1 MTEPNPRKP
10 DHEIDPLFVDRWSP
24 RAFTGEALPESELF
38 RMLEAARWSPSSY
51 NSQPWR
57 FVYALR
63 DGPDWQTFFDLLVPG
78 NQKWVK
84 DTGAIL
90 FIASNGKMK
99 VGDELKPSYS
109 HSFDAGAAWQSLAL
123 QATRQGWHAH
133 AMVGFD
139 QTRAPEVL
147 RLPPDHRIEAA
158 IAIGRK
164 TPQADLTEEQRG
176 RETPNGRRPISDFAF
191 AGGFPQRDA

>member
-1 MTEPNPRKP
+1 MTEPNPRQA
-10 DHEIDPLFVDRWSP
+10 DHDIDPLFTERWSP

-63 DGPDWQTFFDLLVPG
+63 DTPEWQTFFDLLVPG
-78 NQKWVK
+78 NQKWVQ

-90 FIASNGKMK
+90 FLASNKNMK
-99 VGDELKPSYS
+99 VGGEIKPSYS

-123 QATRQGWHAH
+123 QAVRQGWYAH
-133 AMVGFD
+133 GMVGFD
-139 QTRAPEVL
+139 HERAPKVL
-147 RLPPDHRIEAA
+147 DLPADHRIEAA

-164 TPQADLTEEQRG
+164 TPHDGLTEEQRG
-176 RETPNGRRPISDFAF
+176 RETPNARRPVTDFAF
-191 AGGFPQRDA
+191 KGGFPPRDA